1 MEGFVLLG
9 LAVALYFAPTIVA
22 ASRHHQSAPAIFVL
36 NLFLGW
42 TFLGWLA
49 ALVWSL
55 AHVLPDEYRR
65 QTQRPEPLPL
75 VRQPA
80 HKAPVSPVA
89 LIAGLVFI
97 AVLSGA
103 AALFAW
109 NNRTAPP
116 AMITA
121 AHAPEASPRRPNVAK
136 KLEVVLTIAM
146 EGKDTPRVIGTTNLP
161 DGTLLMVSL
170 RRPESAYAGEQE
182 VAVRGG
188 KFRSK
193 EFSYKGAPLTPGR
206 YYVDVISPLAH
217 LQPASVREQMGSK
230 GENLSGPVTQA
241 IHGAR
246 AVSVTR
252 TAPLPGAEDAEA
264 DAMRRK
270 IAQQDKKRWL
280 VESCK
285 TVCGIRSRSAAE
297 TSDAFDMAGCQRQ
310 CLSDPPKK

>member
-9 LAVALYFAPTIVA
+9 LVIALYFAPTIVA
-22 ASRHHQSAPAIFVL
+22 ASRRHQSAPAIFAL

-65 QTQRPEPLPL
+65 QTQRREPLPL
-75 VRQPA
+75 VRQQPGQ
-80 HKAPVSPVA
+80 APVSPVA
-89 LIAGLVFI
+89 LIAGLVVV

-109 NNRTAPP
+109 KNRTTPP
-116 AMITA
+116 AMIA
-121 AHAPEASPRRPNVAK
+121 AAVAPQAIPGKPVVAK
-136 KLEVVLTIAM
+136 KLEVALSIAL

-217 LQPASVREQMGSK
+217 LQPALVRELMGAK
-230 GENLSGPVTQA
+230 GENLAGPVTQA
-241 IHGAR
+241 MYGAR

-252 TAPLPGAEDAEA
+252 TLPLQGAEDPEG
-264 DAMRRK
+264 DTMRRK
-270 IAQQDKKRWL
+270 IALQDKKRWL
-280 VESCK
+280 IDSCK
-285 TVCGIRSRSAAE
+285 TICGVRSRSAIE
-297 TSDAFDMAGCQRQ
+297 TSDAFDMPGCQRQ
-310 CLSDPPKK
+310 CLADPPKK